1 MIVYDRSLTFFV
13 WIFRVWQNDELR
25 AKLNSLWDELDE
37 QGRAPYVQKALED
50 KERYRRATEAV
61 DEGSEDEADEGSV
74 PDGEFQIPKR
84 KK

>member
-1 MIVYDRSLTFFV
+1 MSYFVISLV
-13 WIFRVWQNDELR
+13 SNCQNDELR

-50 KERYRRATEAV
+50 KERYRRALEAA
-61 DEGSEDEADEGSV
+61 EPASEDEVDEGSV
-74 PDGEFQIPKR
+74 PDGDFQIPKR